1 LNESYEGFIKLIEEI
16 KNSSHSLLEIIDFFE
31 IISNNIQDSDLEE
44 REKAD
49 LKSRIIF
56 EKEELKKE
64 IQKNTK
70 KKEMEEKIKK
80 YKQRISKS
88 DKKELEKIKNEIQN
102 DDKLEHEL
110 SSCIRDREN
119 TLNTEFNDDEPN
131 KGWEP
136 EL

>member
-1 LNESYEGFIKLIEEI
+1 MNESYEGFINLIKEI

-31 IISNNIQDSDLEE
+31 IISKNIQDSDLEE

-64 IQKNTK
+64 IQENTK

-80 YKQRISKS
+80 YKRRISTS

-102 DDKLEHEL
+102 DDKLINEL
-110 SSCIRDREN
+110 SSCIKDREN
-119 TLNTEFNDDEPN
+119 AFSTKSDDEPD
-131 KGWEP
+131 KEWEP
-136 EL
+136 KF

>member
-1 LNESYEGFIKLIEEI
+1 MNESYEGFIKLIEEI

>member
-1 LNESYEGFIKLIEEI
+1 MNESYEGFINLIKEI
-16 KNSSHSLLEIIDFFE
+16 KNSSHSLSEIIDFFE
-31 IISNNIQDSDLEE
+31 IISKNIQDSDLEE

-64 IQKNTK
+64 IQENTK

-136 EL
+136 EF

>member
-1 LNESYEGFIKLIEEI
+1 MNESYEGFINLIEEI

-31 IISNNIQDSDLEE
+31 VISKNIQDSDLEE

-64 IQKNTK
+64 IQENTK

-80 YKQRISKS
+80 YKRRISTS

-110 SSCIRDREN
+110 SSCIKDREN
-119 TLNTEFNDDEPN
+119 AFSTKSDDEPD
-131 KGWEP
+131 KEWEP
-136 EL
+136 KF

>member
-1 LNESYEGFIKLIEEI
+1 MNESYEGFINLIEEI

-64 IQKNTK
+64 IQENTK

-80 YKQRISKS
+80 YKRRISTS

>member
-1 LNESYEGFIKLIEEI
+1 LNESYEGFINLIEEI

-31 IISNNIQDSDLEE
+31 VISKNIQDSDLEE

-64 IQKNTK
+64 IQENTK

-136 EL
+136 EF